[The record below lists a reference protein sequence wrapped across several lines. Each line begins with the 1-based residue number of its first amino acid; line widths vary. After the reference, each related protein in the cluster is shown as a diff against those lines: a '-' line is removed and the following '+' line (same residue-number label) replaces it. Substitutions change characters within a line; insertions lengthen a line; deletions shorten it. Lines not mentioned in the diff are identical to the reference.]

1 MTLAGLLASV
11 RVTGKKL
18 SQQKILFQ
26 GAGEVRIEKINMI
39 CLFSG
44 FVLKVSESTTFRE
57 NVVEKT
63 KLKMK

>member
-39 CLFSG
+39 YVFLV
-44 FVLKVSESTTFRE
+44 VLS
-57 NVVEKT
+57 
-63 KLKMK
+63 